1 MSTNWSAWRRSSTA
15 IIGGCVEVVETTL
28 TRNPRRCTAST
39 SERKSPSPENS
50 TKEHLHQQRDV
61 AEQFHI
67 GGAEPDQP
75 GIGRGANDAD
85 QCSHGER
92 QAPCAKRG
100 CERPAGAEKERLQI
114 GVDPVGRRL
123 KKDAPVPVVV
133 HAALSF
139 PKIISDVVVVQPGQD
154 WDGDN
159 DTGPLDP
166 AAFEGFIDDS
176 HGRIYSASIVS
187 F

>member
-1 MSTNWSAWRRSSTA
+1 
-15 IIGGCVEVVETTL
+15 
-28 TRNPRRCTAST
+28 
-39 SERKSPSPENS
+39 
-50 TKEHLHQQRDV
+50 
-61 AEQFHI
+61 
-67 GGAEPDQP
+67 
-75 GIGRGANDAD
+75 
-85 QCSHGER
+85 
-92 QAPCAKRG
+92 
-100 CERPAGAEKERLQI
+100 
-114 GVDPVGRRL
+114 VDPVGRRL

-166 AAFEGFIDDS
+166 AAFEGSGLPMAHMAEFIP
-176 HGRIYSASIVS
+176 RQLVYPS